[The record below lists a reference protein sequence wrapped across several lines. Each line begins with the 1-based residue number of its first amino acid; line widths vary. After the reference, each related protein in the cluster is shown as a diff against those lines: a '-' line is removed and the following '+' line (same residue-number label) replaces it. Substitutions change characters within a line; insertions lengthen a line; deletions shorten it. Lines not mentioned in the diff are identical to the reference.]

1 MMNILSYSLIAL
13 AWDSASG
20 NSVNYVLV
28 AFLILVL
35 MNYMWLLRKTSF
47 LQQKSDF
54 CVNTIHKTNVEL
66 MNTKLMLEDLLSVN
80 IPPLV
85 FTQIKQVVGQID
97 DAIFSNKSAFS
108 LYVGKNTGK
117 PQTEEYELYTY
128 LTSLIHRNREHA
140 ENCGVKLNVCKDA
153 GYRGCHINETA
164 LTAALQGLVE
174 RTVDNTPPD
183 GSVNVAVSC
192 LDDRWNL
199 EIFNSPLAK
208 DYKRCFGLLF
218 TAIKVWCCGSLRL
231 VWQIV
236 KSHGGRITG
245 YELGQSVYYK
255 VTLPV
260 NDDKSE
266 DDPGVEGTADI
277 GKLPHILLIMEDKE
291 LSDYLKA
298 ALAPSYRVSVY
309 AHYEPNAIP
318 VSNENTDIVIIDAE
332 AEDSKLCSRIKTNKQ
347 TSDVKVLLLTT
358 SNDADVLKELKECRA
373 DRILPRLVPVE
384 KLKAELLSI
393 REESEQQLERVR
405 RLVNTNFSAGYPEDL
420 MLSEEDAAIM
430 RKINEFLEEHLGE
443 RFKIKMLASEL
454 RICSTKLYMLMK
466 RITNVS
472 TTCYIL
478 AFRMERAK
486 KLLLTRQHKVG
497 EIATM
502 VGYNNDK
509 YFGKEFKKYCDFAPR
524 EYMKKHGKTGR
535 LSGQKG

>member
-13 AWDSASG
+13 VWDSASG

-54 CVNTIHKTNVEL
+54 CVNTIHKTNDSLV
-66 MNTKLMLEDLLSVN
+66 NSKLTLEDLLSAN
-80 IPPLV
+80 IPPAV
-85 FTQIKQVVGQID
+85 CTQIKRVVGQID
-97 DAIFSNKSAFS
+97 DVMSSNKSAFS
-108 LYVGKNTGK
+108 LYEGKNTGK
-117 PQTEEYELYTY
+117 LETEEYELYTY
-128 LTSLIHRNREHA
+128 LTSLIHHNREHA
-140 ENCGVKLNVCKDA
+140 ENCRVKLNVCKDA

-174 RTVDNTPPD
+174 RTIENTPPE

-199 EIFNSPLAK
+199 EISNCSLAK
-208 DYKRCFGLLF
+208 DYKRCLGVLF
-218 TAIKVWCCGSLRL
+218 TSVKVCCCGSLRL

-245 YELGQSVYYK
+245 CELGQSVYYK
-255 VTLPV
+255 ITVPV
-260 NDDKSE
+260 NDDKRE
-266 DDPGVEGTADI
+266 DDHGVGDTTDT
-277 GKLPHILLIMEDKE
+277 GKLPHIILIMEDKE

-298 ALAPSYRVSVY
+298 ALAGLYRVSVY
-309 AHYEPNAIP
+309 AHYERNAISI
-318 VSNENTDIVIIDAE
+318 SNENTDFIIIDAE
-332 AEDSKLCSRIKTNKQ
+332 AEDGELCSRIKTGKQ
-347 TSDVKVLLLTT
+347 TSDVKVILLTT
-358 SNDADVLKELKECRA
+358 SNDEGVLKELEECRA
-373 DRILPRLVPVE
+373 DRVLPRLVSVE

-393 REESEQQLERVR
+393 REENEQQLEWVR
-405 RLVNTNFSAGYPEDL
+405 KLVNTNFSAGYPEDL
-420 MLSEEDAAIM
+420 MLSEEDAEIM
-430 RKINEFLEEHLGE
+430 RKINEFLEKHLGE

-454 RICSTKLYMLMK
+454 RVCPTKLYMLMK

-472 TTCYIL
+472 TTCYTL
-478 AFRMERAK
+478 AFRMEQAK
-486 KLLLTRQHKVG
+486 KLLLTRQYKVG

-535 LSGQKG
+535 LSGQNR